1 MIFLAKEIAQHGTIK
16 GWTSHF
22 PQVSNQHWKRNIS
35 IRKGD
40 RSLAQTRNVK
50 PKTGFDAILQSN
62 QVTKFNRQSSGDRK
76 EQTWQIMSVCRN
88 QITNGQSS
96 GLNRKSNHD
105 LQNFLCWWTKIEM
118 LTICFLL
125 FSFFKPVLYYLHH
138 HHHNDN
144 DHL

>member
-1 MIFLAKEIAQHGTIK
+1 MEPSKVEYLISPKFQTE
-16 GWTSHF
+16 
-22 PQVSNQHWKRNIS
+22 KRNIS

-96 GLNRKSNHD
+96 GA
-105 LQNFLCWWTKIEM
+105 E
-118 LTICFLL
+118 
-125 FSFFKPVLYYLHH
+125 
-138 HHHNDN
+138 
-144 DHL
+144 